1 MTYSDLSNYFFLRN
15 NSYKRIIKDL
25 YAYQLSTSRT
35 LDNVHNFVEPQ
46 IEKDSQII
54 NFIKNA
60 KSSLDIQNFREKE
73 TCTVSKELFQPLRL
87 LFLKVCHPVRL
98 LRRDQS
104 NLERF

>member
-1 MTYSDLSNYFFLRN
+1 MPYSDLSNYFFLKN

-54 NFIKNA
+54 DFIKFNA

-73 TCTVSKELFQPLRL
+73 SFTVS
-87 LFLKVCHPVRL
+87 
-98 LRRDQS
+98 
-104 NLERF
+104 